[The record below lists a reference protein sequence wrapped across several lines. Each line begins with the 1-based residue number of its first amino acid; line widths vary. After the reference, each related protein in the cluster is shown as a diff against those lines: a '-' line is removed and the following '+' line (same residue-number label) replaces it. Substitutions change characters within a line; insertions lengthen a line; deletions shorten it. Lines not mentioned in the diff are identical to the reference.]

1 MQILNGDSEE
11 ILKTLDDN
19 SLDCLITDPP
29 YGMGNT
35 SSKNVE
41 DCLRAWTSG
50 ESWTPKGKG
59 FMNKSWDSWVPPP
72 SLWKEVYRVLKPGAH
87 GLVFASSRTQDLMS
101 ISLRLA
107 GFEVRDTLMYLYG
120 SGFPKSH
127 NVSLAIDKKFGHPNR
142 GRAIPT
148 ASQYQASDVEE
159 KNKLTSN
166 PVEEYQAKCPEA
178 EKWEGWGTALK
189 PAYEPIIMIRKPPEG
204 SIADNVMTWGV
215 GAINI
220 DDTRVQYDN
229 SENIDFTQMHE
240 QKTASYKESGWTGH
254 IAKVGSKIQM
264 HKPKGRFPANVIL
277 DEEAALAVD
286 QQSGIQKS
294 GRAGKKSRAWGVA
307 GKGQLSSVEDGV
319 GCKAYG
325 SEGYG
330 DKGGASRFFYTSK
343 ASKKEKEAGLQDLE
357 KKNFGTLN
365 GRIDGSLEKTRTP
378 SGKRANHHPTVKPLD
393 LMKYC
398 LRLVCPKD
406 GTVLEPFLGSG
417 STLCAC
423 AVEGVNAIGIEL
435 NEEYVEIAKKRIAYW
450 GGQAEEVEVK
460 KKDLEDLPLFKG
472 IL

>member
-1 MQILNGDSEE
+1 MRIINGDSEE

-19 SLDCLITDPP
+19 SLDCLVTDPP

-35 SSKNVE
+35 SSRNVE

-50 ESWTPKGKG
+50 EEWTPTGKG
-59 FMNKSWDSWVPPP
+59 FMNKAWDSWVPPP

-127 NVSLAIDKKFGHPNR
+127 TVSLAIDKKFGHPNR

-166 PVEEYQAKCPEA
+166 PVDEYQAKCPEA

-204 SIADNVMTWGV
+204 SIADNVLNHGV
-215 GAINI
+215 GGINI
-220 DDTRVQYDN
+220 DATRIPLDGDYKSKPNGRPSLTGLGDNYDPKRAN
-229 SENIDFTQMHE
+229 KPDD
-240 QKTASYKESGWTGH
+240 
-254 IAKVGSKIQM
+254 VG
-264 HKPKGRFPANVIL
+264 RWPANIL
-277 DEEAALAVD
+277 LDDKAAKELD
-286 QQSGIQKS
+286 KQSGVQKS

-307 GKGQLSSVEDGV
+307 GKGQLSSTEDGV
-319 GCKAYG
+319 GWKAYG
-325 SEGYG
+325 SWGYG
-330 DKGGASRFFYTSK
+330 GTGGASRFFYTSK
-343 ASKKEKEAGLQDLE
+343 ASKKEKEAGLQDL
-357 KKNFGTLN
+357 KKKSA
-365 GRIDGSLEKTRTP
+365 GSL
-378 SGKRANHHPTVKPLD
+378 SGIESRSNKPPAHPKRANTHPTVKPLD
-393 LMKYC
+393 LMQY
-398 LRLVCPKD
+398 LVRLVCPKD

-423 AVEGVNAIGIEL
+423 AKEGFNAIGIEL
-435 NEEYVEIAKKRIAYW
+435 NAEYVEIAKKRIAYW

-460 KKDLEDLPLFKG
+460 KKTLEDLPLFKG